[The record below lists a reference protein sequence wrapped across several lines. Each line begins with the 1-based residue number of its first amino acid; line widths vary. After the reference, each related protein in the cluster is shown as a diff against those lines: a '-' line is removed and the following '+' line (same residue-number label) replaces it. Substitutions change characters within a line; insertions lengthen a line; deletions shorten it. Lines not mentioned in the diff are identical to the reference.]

1 MSSTEDPHGPS
12 SPEPAHKP
20 FPFFDLP
27 SELRSKILSYLLCPD
42 NRTIDLDPSNHRSA
56 TDRLN
61 LFLVCKR
68 FGYEAYHIFYSGH
81 TFRIFQTH
89 GRFLG
94 KRTEPLLARLPSY
107 YRNALVSLELR
118 LGPGW
123 SDPPKPWY
131 VSGRLGLEDC
141 TSVRTLR
148 VFVEVDPSSPVF
160 KGFRLNRD
168 FFTHFSGSLLRE
180 VMERLPVLETVEFDG
195 YPSVDRH
202 GALMT
207 RLLDD
212 ARRAKKR
219 IAWGSEREWGDSL
232 ADKLEKARLKAR
244 EAKGLEGV
252 SRVLSIA

>member
-1 MSSTEDPHGPS
+1 MSRTAKANNE
-12 SPEPAHKP
+12 KP
-20 FPFFDLP
+20 FQFFHLP
-27 SELRSKILSYLLCPD
+27 SELRSKILSYLLCTD

-61 LFLVCKR
+61 LFLVSKR
-68 FGYEAYHIFYSGH
+68 FGYEAYHVFYGGH

-123 SDPPKPWY
+123 SDPPKPWF
-131 VSGRLGLEDC
+131 VSDRLGLEDC
-141 TSVRTLR
+141 IAVRTLR
-148 VFVEVDPSSPVF
+148 VFVEVDPSSPIF

-168 FFTHFSGSLLRE
+168 FFTHFSGNLLRE
-180 VMERLPVLETVEFDG
+180 VMERLPVLETVEFDA

-207 RLLDD
+207 RLLQD
-212 ARRAKKR
+212 ARNANMRV
-219 IAWGSEREWGDSL
+219 AWGSERDWGDGL
-232 ADKLEKARLKAR
+232 ADKLEKVRLKAR
-244 EAKGLEGV
+244 QKN
-252 SRVLSIA
+252 LSSY

>member
-1 MSSTEDPHGPS
+1 MSSTEDSNDRS
-12 SPEPAHKP
+12 SAGKTQKP
-20 FPFFDLP
+20 FPFFSLP
-27 SELRSKILSYLLCPD
+27 SELRSKIFSYLLCPD
-42 NRTIDLDPSNHRSA
+42 SRTIDLDPSNHRSA
-56 TDRLN
+56 TGRLN

-68 FGYEAYHIFYSGH
+68 FGFEAYHVFYSGH

-131 VSGRLGLEDC
+131 VSDRLGLEDC

-168 FFTHFSGSLLRE
+168 FFTHFSGTLLRE
-180 VMERLPVLETVEFDG
+180 VMDRLPVLETVEFDG

-207 RLLDD
+207 RLVDD

-219 IAWGSEREWGDSL
+219 ITWGAEREWGDSL

-244 EAKGLEGV
+244 EANGMEGV
-252 SRVLSIA
+252 PRLLSVV

>member
-1 MSSTEDPHGPS
+1 MPDTQDSHDAPS
-12 SPEPAHKP
+12 LVTTHKP
-20 FPFFDLP
+20 FPFFNLP

-42 NRTIDLDPSNHRSA
+42 TRTVDLDPCNHRSA

-68 FGYEAYHIFYSGH
+68 FGFEAYHIFYAGH

-94 KRTEPLLARLPSY
+94 KRTEPLLARLPTH

-118 LGPGW
+118 FGPGW

-131 VSGRLGLEDC
+131 VSDRLGLEDC
-141 TSVRTLR
+141 SSVRTLR
-148 VFVEVDPSSPVF
+148 VFVEVDPSSPIF

-168 FFTHFSGSLLRE
+168 FFTNFSGTLLSD
-180 VMERLPVLETVEFDG
+180 VIERLPVLETVEFDG

-207 RLLDD
+207 RLLEE

-219 IAWGSEREWGDSL
+219 IAWGSEREWGDSM
-232 ADKLEKARLKAR
+232 ADKLEKARVMKAQ
-244 EAKGLEGV
+244 EAKALLDQV
-252 SRVLSIA
+252 QRWIP

>member
-1 MSSTEDPHGPS
+1 MSVTHDSHDKPS
-12 SPEPAHKP
+12 SEPIHKP
-20 FPFFDLP
+20 FPFFNLP
-27 SELRSKILSYLLCPD
+27 TELRSKILSYLLCPD
-42 NRTIDLDPSNHRSA
+42 TRTIDLDPSNFRSA
-56 TDRLN
+56 SDRLN

-81 TFRIFQTH
+81 TFRIFQIH

-94 KRTEPLLARLPSY
+94 KRTEPLLARLPTH

-118 LGPGW
+118 FGPGW

-131 VSGRLGLEDC
+131 VSDRLGLEDC

-148 VFVEVDPSSPVF
+148 VFVEVDPSSPIF

-168 FFTHFSGSLLRE
+168 FFTNFSGTLLRD

-207 RLLDD
+207 RLLEE
-212 ARRAKKR
+212 ARRAEKR
-219 IAWGSEREWGDSL
+219 IAWGSEREWGDSM
-232 ADKLEKARLKAR
+232 ADKLEKARMKALGAR
-244 EAKGLEGV
+244 AMIEQVQRWTA
-252 SRVLSIA
+252 